1 MELEKLRF
9 PIGRF
14 SPPKNYTPEFLAS
27 CIADIENTPEQYAQA
42 VEGLSDEQLDT
53 PYRPDGWT
61 LRQVVHHVV
70 DSHMNSYIR
79 FKWTLTEDT
88 PTIKAYDEKL
98 WAEEPEAKNAP
109 IQLSI
114 DLLKALHVRWVLV
127 LKNLSEE
134 DLEKELDDLYEKY
147 PVSGEINYQVENA
160 DATLIKVEEY
170 FNNFNPKSHKLD
182 GISMD
187 FGNWAFNLR
196 KSNTQP
202 LVRLNIEGI
211 SKEVIAEN
219 FKKIEKII
227 GFPRNNLPEL
237 EELR

>member
-1 MELEKLRF
+1 MIEKLRF

-14 SPPKNYTPEFLAS
+14 SPPENYTPEFIAS
-27 CIADIENTPEQYAQA
+27 CIADIENTPAQYEQA

-53 PYRPDGWT
+53 PYRLEGWT
-61 LRQVVHHVV
+61 LRQVIHHVV

-114 DLLKALHVRWVLV
+114 DMLKALHARWVLV

-134 DLEKELDDLYEKY
+134 DLEKEFTHPETGKNINLKTMVALYAWHSKHHLGHIT
-147 PVSGEINYQVENA
+147 S
-160 DATLIKVEEY
+160 TL
-170 FNNFNPKSHKLD
+170 
-182 GISMD
+182 
-187 FGNWAFNLR
+187 
-196 KSNTQP
+196 
-202 LVRLNIEGI
+202 
-211 SKEVIAEN
+211 
-219 FKKIEKII
+219 KK
-227 GFPRNNLPEL
+227 
-237 EELR
+237 